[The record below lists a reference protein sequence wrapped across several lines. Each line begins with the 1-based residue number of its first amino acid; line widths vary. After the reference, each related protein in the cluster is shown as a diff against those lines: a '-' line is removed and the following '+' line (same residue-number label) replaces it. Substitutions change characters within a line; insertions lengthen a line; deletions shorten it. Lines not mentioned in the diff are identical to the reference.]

1 MGGTVPP
8 PPIKLSPDSAR
19 RFHRRALRID
29 KPLDTVGE
37 ALDWLGY
44 VQIDP
49 INVCGRMHDLILR
62 NRVNNY
68 REGDLMRHMHRPGH
82 PGIEHYLPG
91 SDILVAMPSSA
102 WPHLIGGMRKRRS
115 ADGTH
120 SGRMTSEQARLAKRI
135 LRQIDLE
142 GPLSSDTIE
151 HEGTVT
157 GAWGVPGRA
166 AKAVLEKLFS
176 HGRVVICERRN
187 FRRIYDLPERV
198 IPPEVLNAPK
208 PKEDEHQRW
217 VVLTRLK
224 QRRLTLLRPKEL
236 EWVRDLVQPFEVENC
251 STLYGLRSDLERLD
265 QVEADGEPRLLAPL
279 DPLIYDR
286 RLTAK
291 LWDFPYTWEVYTP
304 EHKRV
309 RGYYALPL
317 LAGTSLVG
325 HLDLKADRKCGKL
338 NVIGRRVRRG
348 YRSANARTE
357 LAKFLGLK

>member
-1 MGGTVPP
+1 MGATVPP

-19 RFHRRALRID
+19 RYHRRALQFD
-29 KPLDTVGE
+29 TPFDTVEG

-62 NRVNNY
+62 NRVKNY
-68 REGDLMRHMHRPGH
+68 REGDLLRHMHRPGH
-82 PGIEHYLPG
+82 PGFEHYLPG
-91 SDILVAMPSSA
+91 SGVLVAMPSSA
-102 WPHLIGGMRKRRS
+102 WPHLLGEMRKRRS

-120 SGRMTSEQARLAKRI
+120 SGHMNSEQARLARRI
-135 LRQIDLE
+135 LRQIDQE
-142 GPLSSDTIE
+142 GPLSSDAIE

-166 AKAVLEKLFS
+166 AKAVLEKLFFR
-176 HGRVVICERRN
+176 GWVVICERRN

-198 IPPEVLNAPK
+198 LPAEILNAPK
-208 PKEDEHQRW
+208 PKENEHRRW
-217 VVLTRLK
+217 VAVTRLK

-236 EWVRDLVQPFEVENC
+236 VWVEDLVQPFEVEGC
-251 STLYGLRSDLERLD
+251 STLYGLRSDLDLLD
-265 QVEADGEPRLLAPL
+265 QIEADPEPRLMAPL

-291 LWDFPYTWEVYTP
+291 LWGFPYTWEVYTP
-304 EHKRV
+304 AKKRV

-317 LAGTSLVG
+317 LSGTSLIG
-325 HLDLKADRKCGKL
+325 HLDLKADRKAGKL
-338 NVIGRRVRRG
+338 NVIGRSVRRG
-348 YRSANARTE
+348 YRSADARTE
-357 LAKFLGLK
+357 LARFLGLK